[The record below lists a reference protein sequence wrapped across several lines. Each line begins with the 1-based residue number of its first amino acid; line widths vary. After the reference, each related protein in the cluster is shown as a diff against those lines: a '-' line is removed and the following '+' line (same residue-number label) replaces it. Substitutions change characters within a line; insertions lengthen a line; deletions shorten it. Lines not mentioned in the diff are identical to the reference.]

1 MALAGGPGAAA
12 PHPISAAEGTHAA
25 RIKVAA

>member
-12 PHPISAAEGTHAA
+12 PHPILPQKGLDAA